1 MARRNIETNK
11 LIKMIKINGVEKS
24 HMSVAAALKFQ
35 ERNPHIKVE
44 IDGKVT
50 NEVKPVKKKA
60 VAQPAEADK
69 VEGKESE
76 SKDEKPKRTRKK
88 RTPKK

>member
-60 VAQPAEADK
+60 VAQPVETDK
-69 VEGKESE
+69 VEQTT
-76 SKDEKPKRTRKK
+76 EKPKKTRKK
-88 RTPKK
+88 RTLNK